1 MTVHEKLFWFVLFLA
16 NFCNPVMLASP
27 PDRSGPRR
35 AFSPILFEELRLQ
48 KPKIHIFDHLQLQM
62 PQH

>member
-1 MTVHEKLFWFVLFLA
+1 MVRELGRPEHATIA
-16 NFCNPVMLASP
+16 TRLASP